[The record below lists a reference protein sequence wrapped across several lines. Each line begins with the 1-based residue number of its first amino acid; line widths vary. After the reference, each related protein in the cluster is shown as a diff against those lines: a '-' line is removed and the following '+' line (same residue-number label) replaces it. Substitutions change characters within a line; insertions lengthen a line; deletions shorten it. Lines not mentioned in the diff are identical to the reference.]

1 MSKITLLI
9 IISHPQLARYLDRSY
24 WEQRREQ
31 QSGGGDTRS
40 RSPAS
45 RRKGASTTTTTSS
58 AVNGVGPEAVILTE
72 GSTGSPLAESVRKTI
87 EMFIQR
93 MHQVNSAGG
102 SVATDPV
109 VLSLYQNLNAMQP
122 QLLKQIDEVQQK
134 KGTVCVHHKDN
145 VN

>member
-1 MSKITLLI
+1 M
-9 IISHPQLARYLDRSY
+9 
-24 WEQRREQ
+24 
-31 QSGGGDTRS
+31 
-40 RSPAS
+40 
-45 RRKGASTTTTTSS
+45 
-58 AVNGVGPEAVILTE
+58 GPEAVILTE

-93 MHQVNSAGG
+93 MHQVSSAGG

-134 KGTVCVHHKDN
+134 KGMLLEVKGYCTIVMYCEK
-145 VN
+145 